1 MKDKNKMLLFL
12 SAIII
17 LVICLFSVQNG
28 FENYKESNKAK
39 EEPEKIPPLEKI
51 PIWIIP
57 ASLPP
62 LPPDPKMNANGG
74 LVSVQ

>member
-1 MKDKNKMLLFL
+1 MKDKNKILLFL

-17 LVICLFSVQNG
+17 LVICLYSVQNG
-28 FENYKESNKAK
+28 FEDYKESNKAK
-39 EEPEKIPPLEKI
+39 EDPETIPPLKQI

-57 ASLPP
+57 ASEPP

-74 LVSVQ
+74 LVSIQ